1 MSVYTILQKIS
12 RATDPTRFV
21 ESGKSGVAVWSS
33 ATRVVDEQFS
43 FEKKA
48 MNELGGHVVFERRAI
63 ASDFGKR
70 DSMVSLS
77 IQREV
82 QDGVDK
88 WSVAMFDGD
97 KKLVSRE
104 GDAAAMIALYKKL
117 YASMTTDGHG
127 KKVAKAVAAGVGAL
141 VAIYLALAAIG
152 AMSSAGAAK
161 ADMSQ
166 LSQGYYPQASALQ
179 QQQQAALQVQS
190 QAQSIQGQQA
200 EPNEPSSMLS
210 DDEKKL
216 IAKTANRIALG
227 GTGAEILAFTDP
239 HCPYCKRLE
248 PEVEELVQKNEAKIT
263 LIPVAYK
270 DGSREALAAVFCA
283 KDQAA
288 AWKKAIG
295 GGDIGAKACDA
306 GLKKVDENNKLFAD
320 LKLAATPSL
329 VTPKGLI
336 IASYANVDQLRSL
349 LAH

>member
-21 ESGKSGVAVWSS
+21 ESGKSGASVWSS
-33 ATRVVDEQFS
+33 STRVVDEQFS

-63 ASDFGKR
+63 ASDFGKKE
-70 DSMVSLS
+70 STVSLS

-88 WSVAMFDGD
+88 WSVAMHDGD

-117 YASMTTDGHG
+117 YASMTTDGNG
-127 KKVAKAVAAGVGAL
+127 KKVAKAVAGGVGAL

-161 ADMSQ
+161 TDMNQ

-179 QQQQAALQVQS
+179 QQQAVMQVQPQVQTS
-190 QAQSIQGQQA
+190 QGQPA

-210 DDEKKL
+210 DEEKRL

-283 KDQAA
+283 KDQAV